1 MAKLKA
7 LSTDCLI
14 TDWAYIA
21 CLWWTKKKG
30 CFKNTQ
36 SHVVM
41 LCLGAKNLKGS
52 TILILLI
59 NLPLAKRKH
68 FI

>member
-21 CLWWTKKKG
+21 CLWWTKKKRDVS
-30 CFKNTQ
+30 KTLN
-36 SHVVM
+36 HM
-41 LCLGAKNLKGS
+41 LLCCV
-52 TILILLI
+52 
-59 NLPLAKRKH
+59 
-68 FI
+68 

>member
-30 CFKNTQ
+30 LFQKHSITCCY
-36 SHVVM
+36 VVFR
-41 LCLGAKNLKGS
+41 CKK
-52 TILILLI
+52 
-59 NLPLAKRKH
+59 PKRKH
-68 FI
+68 NLNFIN